1 MSSTLSVIA
10 KSLAPV
16 LGVPEAKVSEWLQIV
31 MYRVCEELLLSGTAQ
46 LSGIGVVRKAHVPS
60 RPVEREDVI
69 LVTPPRYSVELMP
82 ESDDSN
88 GGLLYDVALETLCL
102 DDDLAEKFSA
112 GFATAVRKTLEFK
125 NRVELEPL
133 GVIVWTEKN
142 IALEPSEW
150 LLDLLNKPYQNL
162 APIPLTKK
170 SSAQTPQSNTLSAK
184 PELSQQETSETE
196 HRAETAKPTQA
207 TASANLTAAPPTPQ
221 VAPTEFNPADFGLDN
236 IPVEKQDEEK
246 IFLEQSG
253 FRAELGIKRSKTEKR
268 KTTFQ
273 PPIPL
278 SLDEVESLAIDTQKE
293 QVRNFLENQDT
304 PPTEQASTKTA
315 AEAAP
320 PLRVP
325 KEGVS
330 KSAIFTLIGV
340 SVAVLVIIT
349 VFFWVSHSHTP
360 APSPTSSST
369 MPVPAAK
376 SEAKTSDSQQTSE
389 KGATSADKT
398 ASSKQNNAAEN
409 LIAKPSGSS
418 SSSKPVSAPTVEQK
432 SVRTNSEPP
441 ASGVKSSL
449 PPELS
454 TPVSEA
460 KGGWAIVVAS
470 RPTEAEARE
479 VATMYAQ
486 KGFNVSIKPRTVNG
500 ELRYRVRIG
509 QFAQQSDAL
518 KAIKQYSAQLPKGAF
533 LDKVQ

>member
-16 LGVPEAKVSEWLQIV
+16 LSVPEAKVSEWLQVV
-31 MYRVCEELLLSGTAQ
+31 MYRVCEELLLSGAAQ
-46 LSGIGVVRKAHVPS
+46 LSGIGMLRKVHIPS
-60 RPVEREDVI
+60 RPVEQEGVI
-69 LVTPPRYSVELMP
+69 FVTPPRYSVELMP
-82 ESDDSN
+82 EPDDSN
-88 GGLLYDVALETLCL
+88 GGLLYDVALESFSLE
-102 DDDLAEKFSA
+102 DDLAEKFSA

-133 GVIVWTEKN
+133 GVIVQNEKN

-170 SSAQTPQSNTLSAK
+170 SSAQTPQSSARSAK
-184 PELSQQETSETE
+184 PELSQQETSQTE
-196 HRAETAKPTQA
+196 HRAETAKPTQT
-207 TASANLTAAPPTPQ
+207 TAASSSAPPTPQ

-253 FRAELGIKRSKTEKR
+253 FRAELGTKRSKTEKR

-278 SLDEVESLAIDTQKE
+278 SLDEVESLAIDTQRA
-293 QVRNFLENQDT
+293 QVRSFLENQDI
-304 PPTEQASTKTA
+304 PPTGQASTETA

-330 KSAIFTLIGV
+330 KSAIFTLVGV
-340 SVAVLVIIT
+340 SVAVLLIT
-349 VFFWVSHSHTP
+349 SVFFWVSRSRTP
-360 APSPTSSST
+360 ASSSTSSST
-369 MPVPAAK
+369 MPIPVAK
-376 SEAKTSDSQQTSE
+376 SEVEKSSSQQVAE
-389 KGATSADKT
+389 KGATNSDNT
-398 ASSKQNNAAEN
+398 APLKQNSAAEN

-418 SSSKPVSAPTVEQK
+418 SSSKPVSAPAVEQK
-432 SVRTNSEPP
+432 SVKPNSEQLVSS
-441 ASGVKSSL
+441 AKSAL

-454 TPVSEA
+454 TPVIEA

-479 VATMYAQ
+479 VANTFAQ

-518 KAIKQYSAQLPKGAF
+518 KAIKQYSSQLPKGAF